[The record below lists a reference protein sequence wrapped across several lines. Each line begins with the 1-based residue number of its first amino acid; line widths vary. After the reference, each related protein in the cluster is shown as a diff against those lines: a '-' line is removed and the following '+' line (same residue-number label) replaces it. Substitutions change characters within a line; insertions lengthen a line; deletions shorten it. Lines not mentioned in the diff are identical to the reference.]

1 MTPDTWILLIVFD
14 FSVFS
19 QCYITRRPSLLCS
32 THTLEYWYLKN
43 WPLWYYSFSFVCFL
57 FCCCYFCFVLVGWL
71 VFLFKFCFVFS
82 GVARAEGRWG
92 WGRWSRRWVG
102 LGCMMWNPKRI
113 YKSLKKKENWPLS
126 AFEAAFF
133 CHSTVTLGLSLM
145 SSWISVSLAVSS
157 CDSRDGWLRRGEWR
171 VGHYACWELLLNE
184 RNLPPSR
191 SERVHFY
198 KQQEYFIKQM
208 SSDFVVCVS

>member
-71 VFLFKFCFVFS
+71 VFLFKSCFVFS

-92 WGRWSRRWVG
+92 WGEMVQEMGGIRMHDV
-102 LGCMMWNPKRI
+102 
-113 YKSLKKKENWPLS
+113 KSKKNQQKFKKEGKLATVCIWGSFLLPLYRDIGIIS
-126 AFEAAFF
+126 HVFLDISFPSCKFLWQQRWLVKERGMESWTPCLLRAAAQWEEFAFLPLWE
-133 CHSTVTLGLSLM
+133 
-145 SSWISVSLAVSS
+145 SSFL
-157 CDSRDGWLRRGEWR
+157 
-171 VGHYACWELLLNE
+171 
-184 RNLPPSR
+184 
-191 SERVHFY
+191 
-198 KQQEYFIKQM
+198 
-208 SSDFVVCVS
+208 